1 MLLRKDRSICLE
13 GVRRTA
19 DDGRVSPVSRE
30 GFQHTLAVWPASR
43 PSIWNRLENGLLP
56 PQPSGTSLP
65 SLTFPL
71 RSQGSPERRYN
82 RLSLEGRG
90 RAGNSHLPLDLDLRE
105 KGGTAE
111 QSPCPGPC
119 RRWNLLGTHLANV
132 SSWPLLQSSRDSSSR
147 PPKAGVAFFSEVS
160 HMQTNT
166 GTDTCGLQREDEEAC
181 QRPKHGEHSSKR
193 RTPSLKSSS

>member
-30 GFQHTLAVWPASR
+30 GFQHTLVVWPASR

-65 SLTFPL
+65 SLTFSL

-82 RLSLEGRG
+82 HLSLEGRG
-90 RAGNSHLPLDLDLRE
+90 GQETLTCLLTLISGKREGQQSNHPTQAHAGGGISSGHTWLTCPL
-105 KGGTAE
+105 A
-111 QSPCPGPC
+111 S
-119 RRWNLLGTHLANV
+119 
-132 SSWPLLQSSRDSSSR
+132 
-147 PPKAGVAFFSEVS
+147 PPK
-160 HMQTNT
+160 
-166 GTDTCGLQREDEEAC
+166 L
-181 QRPKHGEHSSKR
+181 P
-193 RTPSLKSSS
+193 